1 MKILNIKNLAIATVL
16 LIGIA
21 SCKDFLNRPV
31 EDNYTIDGFY
41 QNDAQCF
48 QAVDPIY
55 NSPWYDF
62 QRGWVKIGDALAGN
76 LYYGTSDPYQIFV
89 LSGSDIPLKDA
100 SASLWSVNAY
110 CNGLVQNIDMKAGP
124 NVTLA
129 AKNTVKGEAMTWK
142 AMAYFFL
149 VRCYGAVPIIHDNSA
164 IISGQLS
171 NTLRRN
177 NIDDVYTYIIKT
189 LEKAIELLPE
199 HNQPGRIDKYSAY
212 GLLAKVY
219 LTKSGYGSTDGTR
232 NASDLANAALYA
244 NKVITSSGRTLMPV
258 YSDIFRE
265 INNGTKNFVGEDLI
279 SWQWTVGTH
288 WTCQNT
294 EQSDLALNGFDE
306 YADTWGT
313 YTSPTI
319 DLQNAFAE
327 DAHNKTAATRNNT
340 DARRKATMMMMGDHY
355 DYFWVD
361 KVDPVT
367 GVSGFTYDWDGS
379 KKTWK
384 DGTQTQ
390 LTFGASTGANCV
402 KHIVGDNNDNVIGS
416 GMAMQRMQ
424 TSLSTHLLRLAD
436 VYLIYAEAKLGNSTS
451 TTDASALSA
460 YQAVRNRS
468 ITNDTPKASITF
480 DDIFKERRLELACE
494 GDNWYDFVRLSYY
507 NKDKAETILSSQERG
522 YWASIDAYYKGTLT
536 DLTQFKVV
544 TTNVTKANIDQYYD
558 ATLKT
563 FAIPFP
569 DTDSAMNPHL
579 SDPPVPFD
587 FTSIGY

>member
-16 LIGIA
+16 LVGMT
-21 SCKDFLNRPV
+21 SCETFLNRPV

-41 QNDAQCF
+41 QNDAQCY
-48 QAVDPIY
+48 QAVNPIY

-76 LYYGTSDPYQIFV
+76 IYYGTSDPYQTFV
-89 LSGSDIPLKDA
+89 LSPSDQQLKDA

-110 CNGLVQNIDMKAGP
+110 CNGIMQNIDLKSGP
-124 NVTLA
+124 NVSLA
-129 AKNTVKGEAMTWK
+129 ARNTVKGEAMTWK

-149 VRCYGAVPIIHDNSA
+149 VRCYGAVPIIHNNSE
-164 IISGQLS
+164 IISSKQS
-171 NTLRRN
+171 NSLKRN
-177 NIDDVYTYIIKT
+177 NIGDVYTYIVKI
-189 LEKAIELLPE
+189 LEKAIEILPPS
-199 HNQPGRIDKYSAY
+199 NQPGRLDKYSAY

-219 LTKSGYGSTDGTR
+219 LAKSGYGSTDGTR
-232 NASDLANAALYA
+232 NVDDLAKAALYA
-244 NKVITSSGRTLMPV
+244 KKVIDESGRILMPV

-265 INNGTKNFVGEDLI
+265 ANNGTQKFVGEDLI

-288 WTCQNT
+288 WTSQNT
-294 EQSDLALNGFDE
+294 EQSDLGLIGFDE

-319 DLQNAFAE
+319 DLQNAFGE
-327 DAHNKTAATRNNT
+327 DAHNKTNATRNNN

-355 DYFWVD
+355 EYFWVD
-361 KVDPVT
+361 R
-367 GVSGFTYDWDGS
+367 GGFTYDWDGTP
-379 KKTWK
+379 KTWPNGSK
-384 DGTQTQ
+384 TQITY
-390 LTFGASTGANCV
+390 GASTGANCV
-402 KHIVGDNNDNVIGS
+402 KNIVGDNNDNVIGS
-416 GMAMQRMQ
+416 GLAMQRMQ

-436 VYLIYAEAKLGNSTS
+436 VYLVYAEAVLGNNAS
-451 TTDASALSA
+451 TTDAGALSA
-460 YQAVRNRS
+460 FQAVRNRS
-468 ITNDTPKASITF
+468 IKNDSPKASITF

-507 NKDKAETILSSQERG
+507 NKNLAEDILSHQERG

-536 DLTQFKVV
+536 TLTDFKVV
-544 TTNVTKANIDQYYD
+544 TSNVPKANIDQYYD

-569 DTDSAMNPHL
+569 DTDAAMNPHL
-579 SDPPVPFD
+579 AEAPVPFD
-587 FTSIGY
+587 FSSIGY